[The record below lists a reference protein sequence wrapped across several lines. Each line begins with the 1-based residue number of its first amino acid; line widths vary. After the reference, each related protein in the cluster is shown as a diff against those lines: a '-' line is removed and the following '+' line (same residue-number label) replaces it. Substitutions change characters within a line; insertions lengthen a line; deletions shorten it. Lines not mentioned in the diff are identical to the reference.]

1 MANNIGK
8 KFENNWKAS
17 MSNDIFYYRLKD
29 QAQSFGGASKL
40 RFSLKNP
47 CDCFLFKSPT
57 LFALELKSVGTSSIS
72 FERTKEEKGVIHFHQ
87 IEGLRNFSRYKNIIA
102 GFVLNF
108 RHSDGTENC
117 YFIHINDF
125 DTMINSLDKKSFNE
139 KDLSKYNP
147 IIIENRKKK
156 VNYTYNIEKFICDV
170 YKRMEIE
177 I

>member
-1 MANNIGK
+1 MKIIGRQVCQMIY
-8 KFENNWKAS
+8 FII
-17 MSNDIFYYRLKD
+17 D
-29 QAQSFGGASKL
+29 SKTKHNHL
-40 RFSLKNP
+40 VGQVRFSLKNP

-72 FERTKEEKGVIHFHQ
+72 FERTKEEKGVIYFHQ

-156 VNYTYNIEKFICDV
+156 VNYTYNIEKFICNV
-170 YKRMEIE
+170 YERMEIE

>member
-1 MANNIGK
+1 M
-8 KFENNWKAS
+8 
-17 MSNDIFYYRLKD
+17 
-29 QAQSFGGASKL
+29 
-40 RFSLKNP
+40 
-47 CDCFLFKSPT
+47 
-57 LFALELKSVGTSSIS
+57 
-72 FERTKEEKGVIHFHQ
+72 
-87 IEGLRNFSRYKNIIA
+87 
-102 GFVLNF
+102 LNF

-170 YKRMEIE
+170 YERMEIK

>member
-17 MSNDIFYYRLKD
+17 MPNDIFYYRLKD

-72 FERTKEEKGVIHFHQ
+72 FEKTKEEKGVIHFHQ
-87 IEGLRNFSRYKNIIA
+87 IEGLR
-102 GFVLNF
+102 NF

-125 DTMINSLDKKSFNE
+125 DMMINSLDKKSFNE

-156 VNYTYNIEKFICDV
+156 VNYTYNIEKFICNV
-170 YKRMEIE
+170 YERMEIE